1 MEMEMEMEMERDKNK
16 NKSSVVSMLVQWF
29 EPILYK
35 YLLGLFK
42 SRVLNVIF
50 DAFAWKFLH
59 EPVCSF
65 KDEQIYAEK

>member
-1 MEMEMEMEMERDKNK
+1 MEWDKNK
-16 NKSSVVSMLVQWF
+16 YKSSVVGMLVQWF

-35 YLLGLFK
+35 YLLRLFK
-42 SRVLNVIF
+42 SRVLNMIF